1 MKVNAST
8 VLWVTSLWALLPS
21 FASSSSMMDGAG
33 GKMSRSG
40 KGMHKQMMHMSPMST
55 KGMTTMTSMSTKGK
69 GMTPMSTKGK
79 GAMPSKGKGKG
90 MSVRSKKASAVTA
103 VSVDFSDA
111 TSNPVTLL
119 SVSPVGTQVDVE
131 LTLPGEG
138 TDGEVYTVVGSDPA
152 LGSSCPP
159 ANGELVPTTA
169 ITLTISIAGVDTVIV
184 FCQGGVVVA
193 KCIHLFPE
201 QEEINTGGGPIPGS
215 VRTRVPEVYRCAP
228 LSSTHNT
235 FSFTAPRVDRYGRL

>member
-1 MKVNAST
+1 
-8 VLWVTSLWALLPS
+8 
-21 FASSSSMMDGAG
+21 MMDGAG

-55 KGMTTMTSMSTKGK
+55 KGKGMTTMTS
-69 GMTPMSTKGK
+69 MSTKGK

-131 LTLPGEG
+131 LTLPEEG

-159 ANGELVPTTA
+159 ANGGLVHTTA

-184 FCQGGVVVA
+184 FCQGGIVVA

-235 FSFTAPRVDRYGRL
+235 LCVLVHRSPSR